1 MHALCFRCPY
11 SEGAMRRAVYE
22 RVASCEGGEVANAT
36 YKPHLPLLAQS
47 SLQFSDSCSAVEAR
61 REGNGSVVPS
71 ASCQFVF
78 SVATFHLLINI
89 YFFFLVGGV
98 FLCIYVFKVLL
109 RKI

>member
-1 MHALCFRCPY
+1 
-11 SEGAMRRAVYE
+11 MRRAVYE

-98 FLCIYVFKVLL
+98 GGGGGGGGGVVFLCIYVFKVLL